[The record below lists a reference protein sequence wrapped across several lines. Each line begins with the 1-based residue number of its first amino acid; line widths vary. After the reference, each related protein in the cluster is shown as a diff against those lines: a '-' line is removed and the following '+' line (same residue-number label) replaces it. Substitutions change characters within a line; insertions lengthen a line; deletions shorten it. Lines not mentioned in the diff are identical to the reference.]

1 MDRKDVTQSVEG
13 YSHALLASA
22 ARSFLERSEDAAEE
36 QPNHFALGAMMM
48 CCFALEAYFNQL
60 GHALHERRMLP
71 EIHNIREFE
80 REAPDEKLGKLIR
93 ALDLTL
99 ESTSLTKVNQFF
111 KFRNKV
117 AHAKHYARAEEP
129 ATWKGNRPRIP
140 STDPSWAKQARP
152 GEARRFVEIMENVID
167 RMNEA
172 SMQKIGQDFPLDVF
186 GSGSQVYCP

>member
-1 MDRKDVTQSVEG
+1 
-13 YSHALLASA
+13 
-22 ARSFLERSEDAAEE
+22 
-36 QPNHFALGAMMM
+36 
-48 CCFALEAYFNQL
+48 
-60 GHALHERRMLP
+60 MLP